1 MSIEQHQ
8 RSVNTLD
15 KDLATLEKKK
25 SDVDKKCADLQSNV
39 YFSKKEYNIQNF
51 CLYGIE

>member
-15 KDLATLEKKK
+15 KDLATLEKRNQMLIRNVQIY
-25 SDVDKKCADLQSNV
+25 SQRLLQQKRV
-39 YFSKKEYNIQNF
+39 
-51 CLYGIE
+51 